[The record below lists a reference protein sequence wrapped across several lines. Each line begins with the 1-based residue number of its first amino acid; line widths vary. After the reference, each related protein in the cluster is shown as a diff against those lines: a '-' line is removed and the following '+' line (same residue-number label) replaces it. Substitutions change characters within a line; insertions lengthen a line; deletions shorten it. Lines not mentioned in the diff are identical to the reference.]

1 MVDGFVHGLSQSSK
15 DVTDPISGS
24 AASKRS
30 NLVGG
35 VPITE
40 YDRYQFPR
48 CILTL
53 PQVDD
58 ASIDFSLWCF
68 PDSPAC
74 VVHERGYGLTS
85 IIRQNAE
92 PDLNPESRQDL
103 PILNLVNAC
112 ITPRKT
118 LIYVVKPSLLSS
130 RREFRFK
137 ERLLMSESDR
147 PTCISK
153 EGTVHGAVITKWKKS
168 AIAVAAQGESTEVI
182 TLCTF
187 KSNMVE
193 VIKYIVDYK
202 TPIIRDE
209 GN

>member
-1 MVDGFVHGLSQSSK
+1 MVDGFVYGLSQSSK
-15 DVTDPISGS
+15 NRTDPISGS

-30 NLVGG
+30 NLVGQ

-40 YDRYQFPR
+40 YDQYQFPR
-48 CILTL
+48 CVLTL

-58 ASIDFSLWCF
+58 ASIDFSLWCY

-74 VVHERGYGLTS
+74 VIHERGYGLTS
-85 IIRQNAE
+85 IIRRNAQS
-92 PDLNPESRQDL
+92 DLNPESRQDL
-103 PILNLVNAC
+103 PIPNLVNAC

-130 RREFRFK
+130 RREFRFE

-153 EGTVHGAVITKWKKS
+153 ESIVHGEVITRWKKS
-168 AIAVAAQGESTEVI
+168 AIVVAAQSESTEVI

-187 KSNMVE
+187 KRNMIE
-193 VIKYIVDYK
+193 VIKYLVDYK
-202 TPIIRDE
+202 TPIIRYE

>member
-1 MVDGFVHGLSQSSK
+1 M
-15 DVTDPISGS
+15 
-24 AASKRS
+24 
-30 NLVGG
+30 
-35 VPITE
+35 
-40 YDRYQFPR
+40 
-48 CILTL
+48 L

-58 ASIDFSLWCF
+58 ASIDFSLWCY

-85 IIRQNAE
+85 IIRRDAQ

-103 PILNLVNAC
+103 PIPNLVDAC

-130 RREFRFK
+130 HRESRFE

-153 EGTVHGAVITKWKKS
+153 EVTVHGAVFTKWEKS
-168 AIAVAAQGESTEVI
+168 AIAVAAQSESTEVI

-187 KSNMVE
+187 KKNMVE
-193 VIKYIVDYK
+193 VIKYIIDCQ
-202 TPIIRDE
+202 TPIIRYE
-209 GN
+209 EN